1 MRQQAKFTLYKEG
14 FTPIT
19 LRRWSD
25 TEDEN
30 YYYEIL
36 CHVQHKCASGGYH
49 ERWERVKGFTN
60 AEVESY
66 IEKYA
71 HLGAHGKA

>member
-1 MRQQAKFTLYKEG
+1 MRQQAKFTLYKDG
-14 FTPIT
+14 FQPIT

-36 CHVQHKCASGGYH
+36 CHVQHNCASGGFH

-60 AEVESY
+60 AEVESH

-71 HLGAHGKA
+71 Q